1 MSFQMNDTIR
11 GVIGSFITILLTI
24 VSFFLIQ
31 INTKFN
37 EALDVI
43 QDIRTDV
50 KVMDVRTRTEFE
62 NLRGDVDSNTKAIKV
77 LQDGQ
82 LDREKKI
89 GDFWKENAS
98 KLKEK

>member
-1 MSFQMNDTIR
+1 MNDTVR
-11 GVIGSFITILLTI
+11 GVIGSFITILLAI

-50 KVMDVRTRTEFE
+50 KVMDTRVRTEYE
-62 NLRGDVDSNTKAIKV
+62 NMREDVDSNTKAIKV
-77 LQDGQ
+77 LQDAQ
-82 LDREKKI
+82 LDREKEI
-89 GDFWKENAS
+89 GHFWKENGS
-98 KLKEK
+98 KLKDK